1 MFVIAV
7 CGLMLLAIPSRV
19 PNSPTTGSST
29 ATVGGHFAQ
38 TLSAPSANAST
49 PLCNATLAPPG
60 TPVVA
65 SICIGNWPQSVIYD
79 PTNQLVYAASEYSQ
93 NVSVVEPSGL
103 QKVASIST
111 GNDARG
117 IAVDPNTGTM
127 FVTDG
132 LGDGVAVINT
142 STNTLSGGFNL
153 SGYTYLVGDQYDPAT
168 GLLLFLANVNDDLL
182 FVNATTH
189 AVIQLTTLPANTG
202 GGVDPIAAIDPAA
215 HVIYYAARGTN
226 QVQEINELNGNTIGY
241 LSTNGSYG
249 PTNTFYDGANG
260 LLYVMLGGWMFSSP
274 GNQVEVFNAA
284 LGTEVTTLNV
294 GVSPSGYAFDA
305 LRSLL
310 YVSCADSN
318 SISVIN
324 TITNQVVGNIS
335 LGANSEPG
343 QLALDPFTGNLF
355 VGEDGT
361 GMLVELGLGPSLN
374 NTTGYW
380 TPVATSSGPSAR
392 AGFGMVYDDAL
403 GKIVVFGG
411 CTSGHFFDQF
421 CNATN
426 ETWTYSG
433 GSWTQLHPTVFP
445 SARVM
450 PSMVYDSAL
459 QEVLLFGGVTSFPNY
474 HPLNDTWEFDGTTW
488 TQLFSTVSP
497 PASGMDQA
505 MAYDNATGAVV
516 LVAGGWLGGPDNENS
531 PYLNETWTFSGG
543 QWTEVLNG
551 TGPSPRGAESF
562 AYDALSRSVV
572 LFGGNACGKTTG
584 TWLCPNFNDTWT
596 YANGG
601 WTEQSGTTV
610 SPSIRNMAAFAYDP
624 QLNASLLFGGHY
636 SESYY
641 NDAWANANGSW
652 TPLLTPVAPSPRQG
666 MGLVYDAADQTMVLF
681 GGYLNIGGPI
691 GGTEIFFNDTWTF
704 GVARPPSGVSVVS
717 VEISEQPVSVGS
729 PTVIVADVRSATPV
743 RYAFSGLPPGC
754 GSMDTSVL
762 VCSPTAAGTY
772 TVVVTATDSFGA
784 SARGSASLV
793 VGFAPGQ
800 HPPAA
805 LPGVSP
811 LTLVVS
817 GVTGATIGA
826 VAVAAIALAWGRE
839 RRREREEG
847 ATIARELENP
857 REPDRPTP

>member
-1 MFVIAV
+1 VI
-7 CGLMLLAIPSRV
+7 
-19 PNSPTTGSST
+19 
-29 ATVGGHFAQ
+29 F
-38 TLSAPSANAST
+38 
-49 PLCNATLAPPG
+49 
-60 TPVVA
+60 
-65 SICIGNWPQSVIYD
+65 D

-93 NVSVVEPSGL
+93 NVSVVNLNGL
-103 QKVASIST
+103 QKVASISA
-111 GNDARG
+111 GNSARG
-117 IAVDPNTGTM
+117 IAIDPNTGTM

-153 SGYTYLVGDQYDPAT
+153 TGYTDLVGDQYDPYT
-168 GLLLFLANVNDDLL
+168 GLLLFLANNNDDLL
-182 FVNATTH
+182 FVNATTYEITQ
-189 AVIQLTTLPANTG
+189 VTNLPPNTG
-202 GGVDPIAAIDPAA
+202 GGTDPIAAINPVS
-215 HVIYYAARGTN
+215 HVIYYAARGTDEI
-226 QVQEINELNGNTIGY
+226 QEINELNGSTLGY
-241 LSTNGSYG
+241 LPTNGSYG
-249 PTNTFYDGANG
+249 PTTTFYDAVNG
-260 LLYVMLGGWMFSSP
+260 LLYVMLGGWQFSSP
-274 GNQVEVFNAA
+274 GDQVEVFNAT

-294 GVSPSGYAFDA
+294 GVSPSGYAYDP

-310 YVSCADSN
+310 YVSCPDSG
-318 SISVIN
+318 SISVID

-335 LGANSEPG
+335 LGTNTETG
-343 QLALDPFTGNLF
+343 QMAIDPSTGNLF

-361 GMLVELGLGPSLN
+361 GMLVELVPGAASN
-374 NTTGYW
+374 STTGYW

-392 AGFGMVYDDAL
+392 AGFGMVYDGAL
-403 GKIVVFGG
+403 GKVVVFGG

-433 GSWTQLHPTVFP
+433 GSWTHVHPTVSP

-450 PSMVYDSAL
+450 PSMVYDSAI

-474 HPLNDTWEFDGTTW
+474 LPLNDTWEFDGTTW
-488 TQLFSTVSP
+488 TQLFPTVSP

-505 MAYDNATGAVV
+505 MAYDTATGAVV

-531 PYLNETWTFSGG
+531 PYLNETWTFSRG
-543 QWTEVLNG
+543 QWAAVLNG

-562 AYDALSRSVV
+562 AYVASSRSVV

-601 WTEQSGTTV
+601 WTEQSGAV

-624 QLNASLLFGGHY
+624 QLNASPLFAGHY
-636 SESYY
+636 SEAYY
-641 NDAWANANGSW
+641 NDAWTYANGSW
-652 TPLLTPVAPSPRQG
+652 TPLVTPVAPSPRQG

-691 GGTEIFFNDTWTF
+691 GGVEIFYNDTWTF
-704 GVARPPSGVSVVS
+704 GVARPPPGVSVVS
-717 VEISEQPVSVGS
+717 LELSEEPVPVGS

-743 RYAFSGLPPGC
+743 SYDFSGLPPGC
-754 GSMDTSVL
+754 GSLDTSVL
-762 VCSPTAAGTY
+762 VCSPTAAGSY

-784 SARGSASLV
+784 RAQGSASLV

-800 HPPAA
+800 HSPTA

-817 GVTGATIGA
+817 GVAGATIGA
-826 VAVAAIALAWGRE
+826 VAVAAVAYAWGRE

-847 ATIARELENP
+847 TTIARELENP